1 MMTSV
6 IRPND
11 SVPSPSSDDRRGGP
25 VIGVLAVQGDFA
37 EHLRMLSRV
46 GAVGIEVR
54 TPEDLELVDALI
66 IPGGESTAIGK
77 LLARY
82 GLDVA
87 IVARAS
93 GPSPTHEDVSGGDAP
108 PRPPL
113 AVWGTCAGMILL
125 SRDIGDS
132 GSKVVSQPLLG
143 LMDLTVRRNAFG
155 NQLDS
160 FETDLDAPAVSAGRA
175 VHAVF
180 IRAPLIDRAGDG
192 VEILARLA
200 DGRPVAA
207 RQGHLL
213 ATAFHPELTDDL
225 SFHRYFVERV
235 VAAQTPSGQVAS
247 PVR

>member
-1 MMTSV
+1 MKSGER
-6 IRPND
+6 RPD
-11 SVPSPSSDDRRGGP
+11 TMPPTLDDTGDRRDGP

-37 EHLRMLSRV
+37 EHLRMLARV
-46 GAVGIEVR
+46 GATGVEVR
-54 TPEDLELVDALI
+54 TPEDLERVDALI

-93 GPSPTHEDVSGGDAP
+93 VPARAAAGHGVSS
-108 PRPPL
+108 RPPL
-113 AVWGTCAGMILL
+113 AIWGTCAGMILL

-143 LMDLTVRRNAFG
+143 LMDLSVRRNAFG

-160 FETDLDAPAVSAGRA
+160 FETDLDAPAVSPDRP

-180 IRAPLIDRAGDG
+180 IRAPLIERADEG
-192 VEILARLA
+192 VEILARLP

-235 VAAQTPSGQVAS
+235 AAVRSPAVALDA
-247 PVR
+247 PVP

>member
-1 MMTSV
+1 MTLATRSHEATP
-6 IRPND
+6 ILSLPDRP
-11 SVPSPSSDDRRGGP
+11 GGP

-37 EHLRMLSRV
+37 EHLRMLARV
-46 GAVGIEVR
+46 GATGVEVR
-54 TPEDLELVDALI
+54 TPEDLERVDALI

-87 IVARAS
+87 IVDRAS
-93 GPSPTHEDVSGGDAP
+93 VPSPAPGGATGQGEP

-113 AVWGTCAGMILL
+113 AIWGTCAGMILMA
-125 SRDIGDS
+125 RDIGDS
-132 GSKVVSQPLLG
+132 GSKVVAQPLLG
-143 LMDLTVRRNAFG
+143 LMDLSVRRNAFG

-160 FETDLDAPAVSAGRA
+160 FETDLDAPVVSPRQP

-180 IRAPLIDRAGDG
+180 IRAPLIERAGEG
-192 VEILARLA
+192 VEILARLP

-213 ATAFHPELTDDL
+213 ATAFHPELTNDL

-235 VAAQTPSGQVAS
+235 AAATSFAEL